1 MMGLKV
7 GVTGGIGSG
16 KTTVCRIFSILG
28 VPVFSADETAR
39 AIMDTDIDIA
49 QQINNVAGRNM
60 YSESGLDRT
69 GLAAL
74 IFNNRDLLE
83 RINKIVHPAVRKKF
97 EIWSGALDAE
107 YVIYEAAIL
116 FESGAFSMLDRII
129 TVIAP
134 VEERI
139 ERVVKRNNLS
149 REQVLERIRNQSD
162 DEYKISRSDYVIN
175 NSENEMVIPVIISI
189 HNEIRNT
196 INKR

>member
-1 MMGLKV
+1 MGLKV

-16 KTTVCRIFSILG
+16 KTTVCRIFSLLG
-28 VPVFSADETAR
+28 VPVFSADDTAR
-39 AIMDTDIDIA
+39 KIMDSDIEIEKR
-49 QQINNVAGRNM
+49 INNVAGRNM
-60 YSESGLDRT
+60 YSASGLDRK

-83 RINKIVHPAVRKKF
+83 KINKIVHPVVREKF
-97 EIWSGALDAE
+97 ELWAGGLESE

-116 FESGAFSMLDRII
+116 FESGASSMLDRII

-139 ERVVKRNNLS
+139 ARVIRRNNLS

-162 DEYKISRSDYVIN
+162 DDFKISGSDYVID
-175 NSENEMVIPVIISI
+175 NSENEMIIPAIITI
-189 HNEIRNT
+189 HNDLRNSL
-196 INKR
+196 NKR